1 MNKWKQNLFIYILV
15 YMTVQK
21 TTENNWLRSHVSLDF
36 SKKWKSRS
44 WWYKKSWSSL
54 IGGNGW
60 VSNLSSENFW
70 GHKHDIPDAINDPK
84 KLIKSWEKPV
94 RIWSLMGLEQV
105 WQCIFIE
112 YENDMI
118 IVDAGM
124 EFAAEEELG
133 ADYIVP
139 DISYIKKNKHK
150 LRGIIL
156 SHGHLDHVGA
166 LRDILPELDFPMIYT
181 TPLTLGIIKKTFDD
195 PKQAAKIKYK
205 IVDPFTDLLQLG
217 CFNIEFILVNHNIP
231 ETLAQAIYTP
241 KGVIFNTSDFKIDH
255 TPAIDKPADLAK
267 IARIGTEWVKLLV
280 ADALWVTNKN
290 PAKSEKLIGNN
301 IDGIIKQSTGRVIV
315 ATFASNIGRVIQLIN
330 SAIRYNRTVFL
341 SGRSMVNNVEIAQEL
356 WYIKPPKGM
365 LRKLDNDVN
374 TMADDRVLI
383 LSTGA
388 QGEEFAALTRMSRND
403 HSDVQLKPSDVVM
416 LSSSTI
422 PGNERQMHRMM
433 DNLTMLGVNLI
444 ATNDMDIHASGHGW
458 EEDHK
463 LMLALTKPQFF
474 MPYYIEATM
483 RYAYKK
489 VAMDMGMPEDR
500 ILMPHENGAIIE
512 MYDDVVMI
520 SDEKLKLDT
529 ILVDGKGK
537 WHLSGEY
544 VVKARHIMAQ
554 NGIVSFI
561 IKVDTQTKQLV
572 GNIQIESRGFV
583 YSSEVKNIHTQIVDF
598 VRSKYNQNTKR
609 NMDVRNNLRL
619 IKEDLWSF
627 INKVIGRTPMIVPM
641 FVYINRDAKDD
652 VSEEDA
658 IVGMTLEEQ
667 GAGN

>member
-1 MNKWKQNLFIYILV
+1 
-15 YMTVQK
+15 MTEEK
-21 TTENNWLRSHVSLDF
+21 TTQSNGLQWHVSLDF
-36 SKKWKSRS
+36 SKKWRPSRP
-44 WWYKKSWSSL
+44 SWSRRQWSSFS
-54 IGGNGW
+54 GGTW

-70 GHKHDIPDAINDPK
+70 GHKNETPESMQDPK
-84 KLIKSWEKPV
+84 KFIKQWEKPV

-105 WQCIFIE
+105 GQCIFIE

-150 LRGIIL
+150 LRGIVL
-156 SHGHLDHVGA
+156 SHGHLDHIGA
-166 LRDILPELDFPMIYT
+166 LRDILPDLDFPMIYT
-181 TPLTLGIIKKTFDD
+181 TPLTLGIVKKTFDD

-205 IVDPFTDLLQLG
+205 IIDPFTDLLQLG
-217 CFNIEFILVNHNIP
+217 CFSIEFVLVNHNIP

-255 TPAIDKPADLAK
+255 TPAIDRPADLAK
-267 IARIGTEWVKLLV
+267 IARIGTEWVKLLI
-280 ADALWVTNKN
+280 ADALGVQNKN
-290 PAKSEKLIGNN
+290 PSKSEKTIGDTL
-301 IDGIIKQSTGRVIV
+301 DGVIKNTAWRVIV
-315 ATFASNIGRVIQLIN
+315 ATFASNVWRVIQLIN
-330 SAIRYNRTVFL
+330 SAVRYNRTVFL
-341 SGRSMVNNVEIAQEL
+341 SGRSMINYTEICQEL
-356 WYIKPPKGM
+356 WYVNPPKWF

-374 TMADDRVLI
+374 NMPDERVLI

-388 QGEEFAALTRMSRND
+388 QWEEFAALTRMSRGD
-403 HSDVQLKPSDVVM
+403 HPHVELKPSDTVL
-416 LSSSTI
+416 LSSSVI

-433 DNLTMLGVNLI
+433 DNLTMTWVNLI
-444 ATNDMDIHASGHGW
+444 STNDMDVHASWHGG

-474 MPYYIEATM
+474 MPFYIEATL
-483 RYAYKK
+483 RYVYKK

-500 ILMPHENGAIIE
+500 ILMPHENGSIIE
-512 MYDDVVMI
+512 MYDDVVML
-520 SDEKLKLDT
+520 SDEKLKLNT
-529 ILVDGKGK
+529 VLVDGKWK

-572 GNIQIESRGFV
+572 GNVQIESRWFV
-583 YSSEVKNIHTQIVDF
+583 YSSEVKNIHTQIVEF
-598 VRSKYNQNTKR
+598 VRSKYNQNLKR
-609 NMDVRNNLRL
+609 KMDVKDNVRL
-619 IKEDLWSF
+619 IKDDLSSF
-627 INKVIGRTPMIVPM
+627 VNKVIWRTPMIVPM

-652 VSEEDA
+652 MAEEDA
-658 IVGMTLEEQ
+658 IIGMTLEEQ
-667 GAGN
+667 GSGA

>member
-1 MNKWKQNLFIYILV
+1 
-15 YMTVQK
+15 MTDVK
-21 TTENNWLRSHVSLDF
+21 TTGNNWLHSHVRIDF
-36 SKKWKSRS
+36 SKKGHSRPA
-44 WWYKKSWSSL
+44 YQKKAWSSI
-54 IGGNGW
+54 IGGQWG

-70 GHKHDIPDAINDPK
+70 GHKDIVQESMHDPK
-84 KLIKSWEKPV
+84 KFIKPGEKPV

-105 WQCIFIE
+105 GQCIFIE

-150 LRGIIL
+150 LRGIVL

-166 LRDILPELDFPMIYT
+166 LRDMLPELDFPMIYT
-181 TPLTLGIIKKTFDD
+181 TPLTLGIVKKTFDD
-195 PKQAAKIKYK
+195 PKLAAKIKYK

-217 CFNIEFILVNHNIP
+217 CFSIEFILVNHNIP

-241 KGVIFNTSDFKIDH
+241 KGVIFNTADFKIDH

-267 IARIGTEWVKLLV
+267 IARIGTEGVKLLI
-280 ADALWVTNKN
+280 ADALGVTNKWVV
-290 PAKSEKLIGNN
+290 KSEKLIGDT
-301 IDGIIKQSTGRVIV
+301 IDGIIKQTPGRVIV

-330 SAIRYNRTVFL
+330 SAIKYNRTVFL

-365 LRKLDNDVN
+365 LRKLDGDVN
-374 TMADDRVLI
+374 NMPDERVLI

-388 QGEEFAALTRMSRND
+388 QGEEFAALTRMSRKD
-403 HSDVQLKPSDVVM
+403 HSDVDLKPSDLVM
-416 LSSSTI
+416 LSSSII
-422 PGNERQMHRMM
+422 PGNERQMFRMM
-433 DNLTMLGVNLI
+433 DNLTMLGVNLV
-444 ATNDMDIHASGHGW
+444 ATTDMDVHASGHGG

-474 MPYYIEATM
+474 MPFYIEARM
-483 RYAYKK
+483 RYAYRK
-489 VAMDMGMPEDR
+489 VAMDMGIPSDR

-572 GNIQIESRGFV
+572 GNIQIESRWFV
-583 YSSEVKNIHTQIVDF
+583 YSSEVKNIHTQIVEF
-598 VRSKYNQNTKR
+598 VRSKYNQNAKR
-609 NMDVRNNLRL
+609 NMEVRDNLRI
-619 IKEDLWSF
+619 IKDDLGGF
-627 INKVIGRTPMIVPM
+627 INKIIGRTPMIVPS

-652 VSEEDA
+652 IPEEDA

-667 GAGN
+667 GGGR

>member
-1 MNKWKQNLFIYILV
+1 
-15 YMTVQK
+15 MTEEK
-21 TTENNWLRSHVSLDF
+21 TTGNGGLQGHVRIDF
-36 SKKWKSRS
+36 SKKWHSRPA
-44 WWYKKSWSSL
+44 YQKKAGSSL
-54 IGGNGW
+54 IGGQWG

-70 GHKHDIPDAINDPK
+70 GHKDIVQESMHDPK
-84 KLIKSWEKPV
+84 KFIKPGEKPV

-105 WQCIFIE
+105 GQCIFIE

-150 LRGIIL
+150 LRGIVL

-181 TPLTLGIIKKTFDD
+181 TPLTLGIVKKTFDD
-195 PKQAAKIKYK
+195 PKLAAKIKYK

-217 CFNIEFILVNHNIP
+217 CFSIEFVLVNHNIP

-241 KGVIFNTSDFKIDH
+241 KGVIFNTADFKIDH

-267 IARIGTEWVKLLV
+267 IARIGTEGVKLLI
-280 ADALWVTNKN
+280 ADALGVTNKWVV
-290 PAKSEKLIGNN
+290 KSEKLIGDT
-301 IDGIIKQSTGRVIV
+301 IDSIIKQTPGRVIV

-330 SAIRYNRTVFL
+330 SAVKYNRTVFL

-365 LRKLDNDVN
+365 LRKLDGDVN
-374 TMADDRVLI
+374 NMPDERVLI

-388 QGEEFAALTRMSRND
+388 QGEEFAALTRMSRKD
-403 HSDVQLKPSDVVM
+403 HSDVELKPSDLVM

-444 ATNDMDIHASGHGW
+444 ATSDMDVHASGHGG

-483 RYAYKK
+483 RYAYRK
-489 VAMDMGMPEDR
+489 VAMDMGIPSDR

-572 GNIQIESRGFV
+572 GNIQIESRWFV
-583 YSSEVKNIHTQIVDF
+583 YSSEVKNIHTQIVEF
-598 VRSKYNQNTKR
+598 VRSKYNQNAKR
-609 NMDVRNNLRL
+609 NMEVRDNLRI
-619 IKEDLWSF
+619 IKDDLGGF

-652 VSEEDA
+652 VAEEDA

-667 GAGN
+667 GVDN

>member
-1 MNKWKQNLFIYILV
+1 
-15 YMTVQK
+15 MTEEK
-21 TTENNWLRSHVSLDF
+21 TTGNGGLHGHVRIDF
-36 SKKWKSRS
+36 SKKGHNRS
-44 WWYKKSWSSL
+44 SHQKKAWSSL
-54 IGGNGW
+54 IGGQWG

-70 GHKHDIPDAINDPK
+70 GHKDIVHESMHDPK
-84 KLIKSWEKPV
+84 KFIKPGEKPV

-105 WQCIFIE
+105 GQCIFIE

-124 EFAAEEELG
+124 EFAAEEELW

-150 LRGIIL
+150 LRGIVL

-181 TPLTLGIIKKTFDD
+181 TPLTLGIVKKTFDD
-195 PKQAAKIKYK
+195 PKLAAKIKYK

-217 CFNIEFILVNHNIP
+217 CFSIEFVLVNHNIP

-241 KGVIFNTSDFKIDH
+241 KWVIFNTSDFKIDH

-267 IARIGTEWVKLLV
+267 IARIWTEWVKLLI
-280 ADALWVTNKN
+280 ADALGVTNKWVV
-290 PAKSEKLIGNN
+290 KSEKLIGDT
-301 IDGIIKQSTGRVIV
+301 IDNIIKQTPGRVIV

-330 SAIRYNRTVFL
+330 SAVKYNRTVFL

-365 LRKLDNDVN
+365 LRKLDGDVN
-374 TMADDRVLI
+374 NMPDERVLI

-388 QGEEFAALTRMSRND
+388 QGEEFAALTRMSRGD
-403 HSDVQLKPSDVVM
+403 HSDVELKPSDLVM

-444 ATNDMDIHASGHGW
+444 ATSDMDVHASWHGG

-483 RYAYKK
+483 RYAYRK
-489 VAMDMGMPEDR
+489 VAMDMGIPSDR
-500 ILMPHENGAIIE
+500 ILMPHENGSIIE

-572 GNIQIESRGFV
+572 GNIQIESRWFV
-583 YSSEVKNIHTQIVDF
+583 YSSEVKNIHTQIVEF
-598 VRSKYNQNTKR
+598 VRSKYNQNAKR
-609 NMDVRNNLRL
+609 NMEVRDNLRI
-619 IKEDLWSF
+619 IKDDLGGF

-652 VSEEDA
+652 IAEEDA

-667 GAGN
+667 GVDN

>member
-1 MNKWKQNLFIYILV
+1 
-15 YMTVQK
+15 MTEEK
-21 TTENNWLRSHVSLDF
+21 TTGNGGLQGHVRIDF
-36 SKKWKSRS
+36 SKKWHSRPA
-44 WWYKKSWSSL
+44 YQKKAGSSL
-54 IGGNGW
+54 IGGQWG

-70 GHKHDIPDAINDPK
+70 GHKDIVQESMHDPK
-84 KLIKSWEKPV
+84 KFIKPGEKPV

-105 WQCIFIE
+105 GQCIFIE

-150 LRGIIL
+150 LRGIVL

-181 TPLTLGIIKKTFDD
+181 TPLTLGIVKKTFDD
-195 PKQAAKIKYK
+195 PKLAAKIKYK

-217 CFNIEFILVNHNIP
+217 CFSIEFVLVNHNIP

-241 KGVIFNTSDFKIDH
+241 KGVIFNTADFKIDH

-267 IARIGTEWVKLLV
+267 IARIGTEGVKLLI
-280 ADALWVTNKN
+280 ADALGVTNKWVV
-290 PAKSEKLIGNN
+290 KSEKLIGDT
-301 IDGIIKQSTGRVIV
+301 IDSIIKQTPGRVIV

-330 SAIRYNRTVFL
+330 SAVKYNRTVFL

-365 LRKLDNDVN
+365 LRKLDGDVN
-374 TMADDRVLI
+374 NMPDERVLI

-388 QGEEFAALTRMSRND
+388 QGEEFAALTRMSRKD
-403 HSDVQLKPSDVVM
+403 HSDVELKPSDLVM

-444 ATNDMDIHASGHGW
+444 ATSDMDVHASGHGG

-483 RYAYKK
+483 RYAYRK
-489 VAMDMGMPEDR
+489 VAMDMGIPSDR

-572 GNIQIESRGFV
+572 GNIQIESRWFV
-583 YSSEVKNIHTQIVDF
+583 YSSEVKNIHTQIVEF
-598 VRSKYNQNTKR
+598 VRSKYNQNAKR
-609 NMDVRNNLRL
+609 NMEVRDNLRI
-619 IKEDLWSF
+619 IKDDLGGF

-652 VSEEDA
+652 VAEEDA

-667 GAGN
+667 GVDS

>member
-1 MNKWKQNLFIYILV
+1 
-15 YMTVQK
+15 MTEEK
-21 TTENNWLRSHVSLDF
+21 TTGNGGLQGHVRIDF
-36 SKKWKSRS
+36 SKKWHSRPA
-44 WWYKKSWSSL
+44 YQKKAGSSL
-54 IGGNGW
+54 IGGQWG

-70 GHKHDIPDAINDPK
+70 GHKDIVQESMHDPK
-84 KLIKSWEKPV
+84 KFIKPGEKPV

-105 WQCIFIE
+105 GQCIFIE

-118 IVDAGM
+118 LVDAGM

-150 LRGIIL
+150 LRGIVL

-181 TPLTLGIIKKTFDD
+181 TPLTLGIVKKTFDD
-195 PKQAAKIKYK
+195 PKLAAKIKYK

-217 CFNIEFILVNHNIP
+217 CFSIEFVLVNHNIP

-241 KGVIFNTSDFKIDH
+241 KGVIFNTADFKIDH

-267 IARIGTEWVKLLV
+267 IARIGTEGVKLLI
-280 ADALWVTNKN
+280 ADALGVTNKWVV
-290 PAKSEKLIGNN
+290 KSEKLIGDT
-301 IDGIIKQSTGRVIV
+301 IDNIIKQTPGRVIV

-330 SAIRYNRTVFL
+330 SAVKYNRTVFL

-365 LRKLDNDVN
+365 LRKLDGDVN
-374 TMADDRVLI
+374 NMPDERVLI

-388 QGEEFAALTRMSRND
+388 QGEEFAALTRMSRGD
-403 HSDVQLKPSDVVM
+403 HSDVELKPSDLVM

-444 ATNDMDIHASGHGW
+444 ATSDMDVHASGHGG

-483 RYAYKK
+483 RYAYRK
-489 VAMDMGMPEDR
+489 VAMDMGIPSDR

-561 IKVDTQTKQLV
+561 VKVDTQTKQLV
-572 GNIQIESRGFV
+572 GNIQIESRWFV

-598 VRSKYNQNTKR
+598 VRSKYNQNAKR
-609 NMDVRNNLRL
+609 NMEVRDNLRI
-619 IKEDLWSF
+619 IKDDLGGF

-652 VSEEDA
+652 VAEEDA

-667 GAGN
+667 GVDS

>member
-1 MNKWKQNLFIYILV
+1 
-15 YMTVQK
+15 MTEEK
-21 TTENNWLRSHVSLDF
+21 TTGNGGLQGHVRIDF
-36 SKKWKSRS
+36 SKKWHSRPA
-44 WWYKKSWSSL
+44 YQKKAGSSL
-54 IGGNGW
+54 IGGQWG

-70 GHKHDIPDAINDPK
+70 GHKDIVQESMHDPK
-84 KLIKSWEKPV
+84 KFIKPGEKPV

-105 WQCIFIE
+105 GQCIFIE

-118 IVDAGM
+118 LVDAGM

-150 LRGIIL
+150 LRGIVL

-181 TPLTLGIIKKTFDD
+181 TPLTLGIVKKTFDD
-195 PKQAAKIKYK
+195 PKLAAKIKYK

-217 CFNIEFILVNHNIP
+217 CFSIEFVLVNHNIP

-241 KGVIFNTSDFKIDH
+241 KWVIFNTADFKIDH

-267 IARIGTEWVKLLV
+267 IARIGTEGVKLLI
-280 ADALWVTNKN
+280 ADALGVTNKWVV
-290 PAKSEKLIGNN
+290 KSEKLIGDT
-301 IDGIIKQSTGRVIV
+301 IDNIIKQTPGRVIV

-330 SAIRYNRTVFL
+330 SAVKYNRTVFL

-365 LRKLDNDVN
+365 LRKLDGDVN
-374 TMADDRVLI
+374 NMPDERVLI

-388 QGEEFAALTRMSRND
+388 QGEEFAALTRMSRGD
-403 HSDVQLKPSDVVM
+403 HSDVELKPSDLVM

-444 ATNDMDIHASGHGW
+444 ATSDMDVHASGHGG

-483 RYAYKK
+483 RYAYRK
-489 VAMDMGMPEDR
+489 VAMDMGIPSDR

-561 IKVDTQTKQLV
+561 VKVDTQTKQLV
-572 GNIQIESRGFV
+572 GNIQIESRWFV

-598 VRSKYNQNTKR
+598 VRSKYNQNAKR
-609 NMDVRNNLRL
+609 NMEVRDNLRI
-619 IKEDLWSF
+619 IKDDLGGF

-652 VSEEDA
+652 VAEEDA

-667 GAGN
+667 GVDS

>member
-1 MNKWKQNLFIYILV
+1 
-15 YMTVQK
+15 MTTQK
-21 TTENNWLRSHVSLDF
+21 TTENNWLRSHVRLDF

-70 GHKHDIPDAINDPK
+70 GHKHDVPDGIPDPK
-84 KLIKSWEKPV
+84 KLIKKGEKPV
-94 RIWSLMGLEQV
+94 RIWSLMWLEQV

-156 SHGHLDHVGA
+156 SHGHLDHVWA

-195 PKQAAKIKYK
+195 PKLVSKIKYK
-205 IVDPFTDLLQLG
+205 IVDPFTDLLQLW

-241 KGVIFNTSDFKIDH
+241 KGVIFNSSDFKIDH

-267 IARIGTEWVKLLV
+267 IARIGTEWVKLLI
-280 ADALWVTNKN
+280 ADALGVTNKN

-330 SAIRYNRTVFL
+330 SAVKYNRTVFL
-341 SGRSMVNNVEIAQEL
+341 SGRSMINNVEIAQEL
-356 WYIKPPKGM
+356 WYIQPPKGM
-365 LRKLDNDVN
+365 LRKLDGDVN
-374 TMADDRVLI
+374 TMPDERVLI

-388 QGEEFAALTRMSRND
+388 QGEQFAALTRMSRND

-444 ATNDMDIHASGHGW
+444 ATTDMDIHASGHGW

-512 MYDDVVMI
+512 MYDDVVML

-572 GNIQIESRGFV
+572 GNVQIESRWFV

-598 VRSKYNQNTKR
+598 VRSKYNQNAKR
-609 NMDVRNNLRL
+609 RMDVRSNLRL
-619 IKEDLWSF
+619 IKDDLWSF

-667 GAGN
+667 GGGN

>member
-1 MNKWKQNLFIYILV
+1 
-15 YMTVQK
+15 MTEEK
-21 TTENNWLRSHVSLDF
+21 TTANGGLQGHVRIDF
-36 SKKWKSRS
+36 SKKWHSRPA
-44 WWYKKSWSSL
+44 YQKKAWSSL
-54 IGGNGW
+54 IGGQWG

-70 GHKHDIPDAINDPK
+70 GHKDVVQESMHDPK
-84 KLIKSWEKPV
+84 KFIKPGEKPV

-105 WQCIFIE
+105 GQCIFIE

-118 IVDAGM
+118 LVDAGM

-150 LRGIIL
+150 LRGIVL

-181 TPLTLGIIKKTFDD
+181 TPLTLGIVKKTFDD
-195 PKQAAKIKYK
+195 PKLAAKIKYK

-217 CFNIEFILVNHNIP
+217 CFSIEFVLVNHNIP

-241 KGVIFNTSDFKIDH
+241 KGVIFNTADFKIDH

-267 IARIGTEWVKLLV
+267 IARIGTEGVKLLI
-280 ADALWVTNKN
+280 ADALGVTNKWVV
-290 PAKSEKLIGNN
+290 KSEKLIGDT
-301 IDGIIKQSTGRVIV
+301 IDSIIKQTPGRVIV

-330 SAIRYNRTVFL
+330 SAVKYNRTVFL

-365 LRKLDNDVN
+365 LRKLDGDVN
-374 TMADDRVLI
+374 NMPDERVLI

-388 QGEEFAALTRMSRND
+388 QGEEFAALTRMSRKD
-403 HSDVQLKPSDVVM
+403 HSDVELKPSDLVM

-444 ATNDMDIHASGHGW
+444 ATSDMDVHASGHGG

-483 RYAYKK
+483 RYAYRK
-489 VAMDMGMPEDR
+489 VAMDMGIPSDR

-572 GNIQIESRGFV
+572 GNIQIESRWFV
-583 YSSEVKNIHTQIVDF
+583 YSSEVKNIHTQIVEF
-598 VRSKYNQNTKR
+598 VRSKYNQNAKR
-609 NMDVRNNLRL
+609 NMEVRDNLRI
-619 IKEDLWSF
+619 IKDDLGGF

-652 VSEEDA
+652 VAEEEA

-667 GAGN
+667 GGGN

>member
-1 MNKWKQNLFIYILV
+1 
-15 YMTVQK
+15 MTEEK
-21 TTENNWLRSHVSLDF
+21 TTGNGGLQGHVRIDF
-36 SKKWKSRS
+36 SKKWHSRPS
-44 WWYKKSWSSL
+44 YQKKAGSSI
-54 IGGNGW
+54 IGGQWG

-70 GHKHDIPDAINDPK
+70 GHKDIVQESMHDPK
-84 KLIKSWEKPV
+84 KFIKPGEKPV

-105 WQCIFIE
+105 GQCIFIE

-150 LRGIIL
+150 LRGIVL

-166 LRDILPELDFPMIYT
+166 LRDMLPELDFPMIYT
-181 TPLTLGIIKKTFDD
+181 TPLTLGIVKKTFDD
-195 PKQAAKIKYK
+195 PKLAAKIKYK

-217 CFNIEFILVNHNIP
+217 CFSIEFVLVNHNIP

-241 KGVIFNTSDFKIDH
+241 KGVIFNTADFKIDH

-267 IARIGTEWVKLLV
+267 IARIGTEGVKLLI
-280 ADALWVTNKN
+280 ADALGVTNKWVV
-290 PAKSEKLIGNN
+290 KSEKLIGDT
-301 IDGIIKQSTGRVIV
+301 IDSIIKQTPGRVIV

-330 SAIRYNRTVFL
+330 SAVKYNRTVFL

-356 WYIKPPKGM
+356 GYIKPPKGM
-365 LRKLDNDVN
+365 LRKLDGDVN
-374 TMADDRVLI
+374 NMPDERVLI

-388 QGEEFAALTRMSRND
+388 QGEEFAALTRMSRKD
-403 HSDVQLKPSDVVM
+403 HSDVDLKPSDLVM

-444 ATNDMDIHASGHGW
+444 ATSDMDVHASGHGG

-483 RYAYKK
+483 RYAYRK
-489 VAMDMGMPEDR
+489 VAMDMGIPSDR

-572 GNIQIESRGFV
+572 GNIQIESRWFV
-583 YSSEVKNIHTQIVDF
+583 YSSEVKNIHTQIVEF
-598 VRSKYNQNTKR
+598 VRSKYNQNAKR
-609 NMDVRNNLRL
+609 NMEVRDNLRI
-619 IKEDLWSF
+619 IKDDLGGF
-627 INKVIGRTPMIVPM
+627 INKVIGRTPMIVPS

-652 VSEEDA
+652 IAEEDA

-667 GAGN
+667 GVDS

>member
-1 MNKWKQNLFIYILV
+1 
-15 YMTVQK
+15 MTEEK
-21 TTENNWLRSHVSLDF
+21 TTGNGGLQGHVRIDF
-36 SKKWKSRS
+36 SKKWHSRPA
-44 WWYKKSWSSL
+44 YQKKAWSSL
-54 IGGNGW
+54 IGGQWG

-70 GHKHDIPDAINDPK
+70 GHKDIVQESMHDPK
-84 KLIKSWEKPV
+84 KFIKPGEKPV

-105 WQCIFIE
+105 GQCIFIE

-150 LRGIIL
+150 LRGIVL

-181 TPLTLGIIKKTFDD
+181 TPLTLGIVKKTFDD
-195 PKQAAKIKYK
+195 PKLAAKIKYK

-217 CFNIEFILVNHNIP
+217 CFSIEFVLVNHNIP

-241 KGVIFNTSDFKIDH
+241 KGVIFNTADFKIDH

-267 IARIGTEWVKLLV
+267 IARIGTEGVKLLI
-280 ADALWVTNKN
+280 ADALGVTNKWVV
-290 PAKSEKLIGNN
+290 KSEKLIGDT
-301 IDGIIKQSTGRVIV
+301 IDSIIKQTPGRVIV

-330 SAIRYNRTVFL
+330 SAVKYNRTVFL

-365 LRKLDNDVN
+365 LRKLDGDVN
-374 TMADDRVLI
+374 NMPDERVLI

-388 QGEEFAALTRMSRND
+388 QGEEFAALTRMSRKD
-403 HSDVQLKPSDVVM
+403 HSDVELKPSDLVM

-444 ATNDMDIHASGHGW
+444 ATSDMDVHASGHGG

-483 RYAYKK
+483 RYAYRK
-489 VAMDMGMPEDR
+489 VAMDMGIPSDR

-572 GNIQIESRGFV
+572 GNIQIESRWFV
-583 YSSEVKNIHTQIVDF
+583 YSSEVKNIHTQIVEF
-598 VRSKYNQNTKR
+598 VRSKYNQNAKR
-609 NMDVRNNLRL
+609 NMEVRDNLRI
-619 IKEDLWSF
+619 IKDDLGGF

-652 VSEEDA
+652 VAEEDA

-667 GAGN
+667 GVDN

>member
-1 MNKWKQNLFIYILV
+1 
-15 YMTVQK
+15 MTEEK
-21 TTENNWLRSHVSLDF
+21 TTGNGGLQGHVRIDF
-36 SKKWKSRS
+36 SKKGHSRPA
-44 WWYKKSWSSL
+44 YQKKAWSSL
-54 IGGNGW
+54 IGGQWG

-70 GHKHDIPDAINDPK
+70 GHKDIVQESMHDPK
-84 KLIKSWEKPV
+84 KFIKPGEKPV

-105 WQCIFIE
+105 GQCIFIE

-150 LRGIIL
+150 LRGIVL

-181 TPLTLGIIKKTFDD
+181 TPLTLGIVKKTFDD
-195 PKQAAKIKYK
+195 PKLAAKIKYK

-217 CFNIEFILVNHNIP
+217 CFSIEFVLVNHNIP

-241 KGVIFNTSDFKIDH
+241 KGVIFNTADFKIDH

-267 IARIGTEWVKLLV
+267 IARIGTEGVKLLI
-280 ADALWVTNKN
+280 ADALGVTNKWVV
-290 PAKSEKLIGNN
+290 KSEKLIGDT
-301 IDGIIKQSTGRVIV
+301 IDSIIKQTPGRVIV

-330 SAIRYNRTVFL
+330 SAVKYNRTVFL

-365 LRKLDNDVN
+365 LRKLDGDVN
-374 TMADDRVLI
+374 NMPDERVLI

-388 QGEEFAALTRMSRND
+388 QGEEFAALTRMSRKD
-403 HSDVQLKPSDVVM
+403 HSDVELKPSDLVM

-444 ATNDMDIHASGHGW
+444 ATSDMDVHASGHGG

-474 MPYYIEATM
+474 MPFYIEATM
-483 RYAYKK
+483 RYAYRK
-489 VAMDMGMPEDR
+489 VAMDMGIPSDR

-572 GNIQIESRGFV
+572 GNIQIESRWFV
-583 YSSEVKNIHTQIVDF
+583 YSSEVKNIHTQIVEF
-598 VRSKYNQNTKR
+598 VRSKYNQNAKR
-609 NMDVRNNLRL
+609 NMEVRDNLRI
-619 IKEDLWSF
+619 IKDDLGGF

-652 VSEEDA
+652 VAEEDA

-667 GAGN
+667 GVDS